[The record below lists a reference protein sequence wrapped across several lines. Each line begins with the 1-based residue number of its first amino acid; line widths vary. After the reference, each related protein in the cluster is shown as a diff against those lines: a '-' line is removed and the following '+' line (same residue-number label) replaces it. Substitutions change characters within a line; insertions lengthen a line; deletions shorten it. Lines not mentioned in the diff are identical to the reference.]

1 MNHSWNN
8 FLFLFIL
15 QWTPFKV
22 ISVNVIIRLI
32 LSKTFGPT
40 QMYSNELK
48 NDYLMWSLHCLML
61 SNFEP
66 IGLFSKSNSLLRRA
80 SYCIGLGYHED
91 ILPSVKADSR
101 NFEMGSIISTK
112 VLLIIYSVSGTGNQ
126 QFLIS
131 LFLDTYA
138 LSFVYQFHFITSGM

>member
-1 MNHSWNN
+1 
-8 FLFLFIL
+8 
-15 QWTPFKV
+15 
-22 ISVNVIIRLI
+22 
-32 LSKTFGPT
+32 
-40 QMYSNELK
+40 
-48 NDYLMWSLHCLML
+48 ML

-138 LSFVYQFHFITSGM
+138 LFFVCHFTLLFHACNFIMLSKHFLLKSSSPHHYHMVPFLINIFRLL